1 MAVSTSMP
9 PQAYTRD
16 TLVKAIDWISRQ
28 PSAVKERASSAD
40 LMVSFYLQACRRSEM
55 QMEAPVSGET
65 FREDLKHLAQ
75 DLKQFEEPFAPPP
88 LIEHT
93 VRREPPAAPVTR
105 LFQTAPEPAPV
116 YAPPPVYAAPAPQPG
131 PKAFTWQPDART
143 LAMARDIQQRLNL
156 GSESEGLRLLV
167 TLGSERARELFPQ

>member
-28 PSAVKERASSAD
+28 PTAVKERASSAD
-40 LMVSFYLQACRRSEM
+40 LMVSFYLQSCRRSEM
-55 QMEAPVSGET
+55 QIEAPVSGET
-65 FREDLKHLAQ
+65 FREDLKHLAL

-88 LIEHT
+88 QVEYT

-105 LFQTAPEPAPV
+105 L
-116 YAPPPVYAAPAPQPG
+116 
-131 PKAFTWQPDART
+131 
-143 LAMARDIQQRLNL
+143 
-156 GSESEGLRLLV
+156 
-167 TLGSERARELFPQ
+167 